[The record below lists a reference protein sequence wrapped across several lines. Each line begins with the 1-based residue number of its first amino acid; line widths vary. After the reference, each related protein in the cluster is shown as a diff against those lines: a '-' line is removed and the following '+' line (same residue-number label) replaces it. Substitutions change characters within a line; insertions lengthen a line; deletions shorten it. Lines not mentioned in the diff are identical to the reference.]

1 MKYASTNNFS
11 ATRFALLS
19 LALLSLSLLLT
30 QAKAQELQ
38 ESPLAVQTLP
48 VDELFSLII
57 RADGDNDPPARIT
70 ARQLPQD
77 AVLLRNLDG
86 SRTFMWIP
94 QEQDI
99 GETTIRIT
107 VTDASDPAISATYPI
122 HFEISADASAAVSNV
137 LQNSTETAG
146 KTATTTPEDVAADD
160 PAAEATE
167 STRESTA
174 LTLNEET
181 EATQTTSQIGQT
193 GQVADGQPSLAPAD
207 TVENPIEEAIAEVE
221 EETKPEADAVA
232 DVVSETTT
240 DSDDISIANIAN
252 ADTSA
257 EEVVAQDTPSDSAAV
272 VAPETGT
279 ELPPTD
285 LPPTDLPPTDLPS
298 TDTQSTTQTNGQTTP
313 LAEAEEETEVTADAI
328 NDTAEDLPS
337 SEVTASDA
345 AGEAAVASEPVETAK
360 DILVEDDTVADA
372 AIIANPAPQLSVP
385 SGEILA
391 YVNRELTVSLEHA
404 DDSGRSIRVTGLN
417 LPAGAVIEPGPDGHL
432 LRWTP
437 REIDM
442 GATAVIVVAND
453 ETNPTSRTVRRL
465 NITIR
470 NNP

>member
-11 ATRFALLS
+11 AKRFALLS

-207 TVENPIEEAIAEVE
+207 TVESPIEEAIAEVE

-272 VAPETGT
+272 VAPETAT
-279 ELPPTD
+279 E

-360 DILVEDDTVADA
+360 DILAEDDTVADA

>member
-122 HFEISADASAAVSNV
+122 HFEISADVSAAVANV
-137 LQNSTETAG
+137 LQNSTEDAG

-160 PAAEATE
+160 LAAEATE

-174 LTLNEET
+174 LALNEET

-207 TVENPIEEAIAEVE
+207 TVENPIEEANAEVE
-221 EETKPEADAVA
+221 EETKPETDAFA

-240 DSDDISIANIAN
+240 DSDDISTANIAN
-252 ADTSA
+252 PDTSA
-257 EEVVAQDTPSDSAAV
+257 EEVVAQDPPADYAAV
-272 VAPETGT
+272 VAPENGT
-279 ELPPTD
+279 ELPPTE
-285 LPPTDLPPTDLPS
+285 LPPTDLPS
-298 TDTQSTTQTNGQTTP
+298 TDTQSTDTQSTTQTNRQTTP
-313 LAEAEEETEVTADAI
+313 LVEAEEETEVTADAI

-345 AGEAAVASEPVETAK
+345 AGEDAVASEPVETAK
-360 DILVEDDTVADA
+360 EILAEDDTVADA

-442 GATAVIVVAND
+442 GATAVIVVADD